1 MTYSLQHFN
10 NTKIGAFPAKTNFLA
25 LKSVH
30 IINIIKFSIE
40 MTLLL

>member
-10 NTKIGAFPAKTNFLA
+10 NTKIGAFPAKTNFLT

-30 IINIIKFSIE
+30 IIKFSIE
-40 MTLLL
+40 MTILL